1 MVHKKGFGHMG
12 LREGLKRASKRAYFG
27 AYLGPIL
34 GQGLLRMGLVSS
46 LIKGDLAI
54 WASGRGSK
62 GPILGP
68 KIGPFWSP
76 SWPGPVQELAGFIID

>member
-1 MVHKKGFGHMG
+1 MGPFWPGAGQKGLGFMVHKKGFGHMG
-12 LREGLKRASKRAYFG
+12 LREGLKRASKRSYFG

-54 WASGRGSK
+54 
-62 GPILGP
+62 
-68 KIGPFWSP
+68 
-76 SWPGPVQELAGFIID
+76 